1 MTQYHSVNVKLSD
14 LKLDKLKSATKN
26 ATEVSLRLS
35 SNMFGTEA
43 DFPYKLLLTDRQFSR
58 LFKAFANKSLAN
70 IELSKT
76 QLSEII
82 QSGGFLVRICGP
94 RIEVVMKLIKN
105 VFTILAKSVLMP

>member
-1 MTQYHSVNVKLSD
+1 
-14 LKLDKLKSATKN
+14 
-26 ATEVSLRLS
+26 
-35 SNMFGTEA
+35 MFGTDEA

-58 LFKAFANKSLAN
+58 LFKALANKSLAN

-94 RIEVVMKLIKN
+94 RIKVVMKLMKN
-105 VFTILAKSVLMP
+105 LFTILAKSVLMP